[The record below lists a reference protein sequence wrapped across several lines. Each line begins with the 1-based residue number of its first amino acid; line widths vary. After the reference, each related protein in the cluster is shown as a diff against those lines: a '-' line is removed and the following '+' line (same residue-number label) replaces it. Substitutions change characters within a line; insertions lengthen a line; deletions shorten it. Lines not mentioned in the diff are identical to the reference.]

1 MKALITTVLLL
12 NFLIL
17 SCESVRDSAGVN
29 RKVIDEYRVVESPP
43 LIIPPNFDL
52 LPPNQ
57 IESKNINDTDSE
69 LAKEILFGLDENEEE
84 NGDESTLIDKII
96 KETKADEVEDDIRQ
110 IIDNNSKEDQSS
122 HKETINKKEKKKR
135 FFFF

>member
-69 LAKEILFGLDENEEE
+69 LAKEILFGLNENEEE